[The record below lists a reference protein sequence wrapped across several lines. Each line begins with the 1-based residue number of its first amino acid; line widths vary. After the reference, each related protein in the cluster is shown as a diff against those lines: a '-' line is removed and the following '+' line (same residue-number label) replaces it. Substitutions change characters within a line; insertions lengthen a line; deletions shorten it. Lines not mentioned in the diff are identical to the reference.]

1 MWLNHLFS
9 ARNQQK
15 HYIFFWFILF
25 FIHFSLKS
33 QLTTKVEFQSSN
45 PFAMSDVIN
54 NLNNLKPQLVFGKLT
69 LPKNTTNTQKVPL
82 VIGVAGSLGW
92 RKHHYDYMKMYQE
105 NGYATFELNSFKS
118 RNISST
124 VGSQIEVTTAAMILD
139 AYRAFE
145 ELIKHP
151 NIDSNRVSIIGWS
164 LGGAVALFSGWMPIR
179 NAITN
184 KLKFASHLAVY
195 PPCFIDPENT
205 NFTEKPIHILIGE
218 LDNWTP
224 AEPCKNF
231 VNKININNNVNLT
244 IFPNSHHS
252 FDSEEPVSYNES
264 GYSFKNCLF
273 KLSEDGDV
281 LMNYLSLPMSSPI
294 MQKIGFLFCV
304 KRGVNLGGNK
314 IYREKA
320 FEFAS
325 YFMNETLK

>member
-1 MWLNHLFS
+1 MYLKQPFSGTNH
-9 ARNQQK
+9 QK
-15 HYIFFWFILF
+15 HYIFFYIFFF

-33 QLTTKVEFQSSN
+33 QSKTTIEFQSAN

-54 NLNNLKPQLVFGKLT
+54 NFDNLESQLVFGELT
-69 LPKNTTNTQKVPL
+69 MPKNLTKSKKVPL
-82 VIGVAGSLGW
+82 IIGVAGSLGW
-92 RKHHYDYMKMYQE
+92 RKHHYDYMKMFQE
-105 NGYATFELNSFKS
+105 NGFATFELNSFKS
-118 RNISST
+118 RNISTT
-124 VGSQIEVTTAAMILD
+124 VGSQIEVTTAAIILD
-139 AYRAFE
+139 AYKAFE

-164 LGGAVALFSGWMPIR
+164 LGGAVALFSGWIPLK

-184 KLKFASHLAVY
+184 KLKFASHLAIY

-205 NFTEKPIHILIGE
+205 DFTDKPIHILIGE

-231 VNKININNNVNLT
+231 VDKININNNIELT
-244 IFPNSHHS
+244 IYPDSHHS
-252 FDSEEPVSYNES
+252 FDSEEPISYNES

-273 KLSEDGDV
+273 KLSYDGDV

-314 IYREKA
+314 IYRKKA
-320 FEFAS
+320 FEFAN